1 MRKTVLLL
9 VVSLALVFTGC
20 NKTKTDIDSIDRTFE
35 MNTDLASLSERFTV
49 VNEPIEWTNYIYK
62 SSQLS
67 PVSFNEAWRL
77 DGYRPNAVDT
87 LSASC
92 VDILDGLVYVG
103 AHLNNYKVTPA
114 EAWGGEI
121 AIVDA
126 TGALPAL
133 VGSAYD
139 PLLDYND
146 LEITTADP
154 TNVWITGENNDRGA
168 VILRVDALPVLPFVS
183 AGPTLEMSIF
193 GTSGNSIT
201 RSGADLWVSSA
212 THPTTPTVGGG
223 LLAIN
228 ANFPAQI
235 NHSFSVAQ
243 AKQFDSDGD
252 HGVLLYG
259 SSPTQSYIRVYD
271 MHNLYSFADYSLV
284 GYDVTDLGKNAVDVS
299 QGYVY
304 LAMGDDGVL
313 KVNIDIANGPVGI
326 ITHHFLNY
334 GKGYANG
341 IKVDGT
347 YVYVAY
353 GQGGFYLLD
362 KVDLTPVGHWDTVY
376 SCNYV
381 AIDPVELPATSNH
394 VYLANGRAGL
404 ICLERI

>member
-1 MRKTVLLL
+1 MRKNVLLL

-20 NKTKTDIDSIDRTFE
+20 NKTKTDIDTSTDRTFE
-35 MNTDLASLSERFTV
+35 MNNDLASLSERFMV

-62 SSQLS
+62 SSQLN
-67 PVSFNEAWRL
+67 PVSFNEDWRL
-77 DGYRPNAVDT
+77 LPYISGTDT

-92 VDILDGLVYVG
+92 VDALSGFVYVG
-103 AHLNNYKVTPA
+103 SHLNNYKVTPA

-121 AIVDA
+121 AIVDLS
-126 TGALPAL
+126 GPSL

-139 PLLDYND
+139 PLVDYND
-146 LEITTADP
+146 MEISSSDP
-154 TNVWITGENNDRGA
+154 NNLWITGENDKRGS
-168 VILRVDALPVLPFVS
+168 VILRVDVSALPPFVS

-201 RSGADLWVSSA
+201 VAGSDLWVSSA
-212 THPTTPTVGGG
+212 THPTAPTIGGG

-228 ANFPAQI
+228 KNFPAQT
-235 NHSFSVAQ
+235 NYSFAVAQ
-243 AKQFDSDGD
+243 AKQFDADGT

-259 SSPTQSYIRVYD
+259 NSPTQSYIRVFD
-271 MHNLYSFADYSLV
+271 MNNLYSFVDYPLS

-304 LAMGDDGVL
+304 LAMGDDGVI
-313 KVNIDIANGPVGI
+313 KVDLATGNV
-326 ITHHFLNY
+326 THQFLNY
-334 GKGYANG
+334 GKGNANG
-341 IKVDGT
+341 VKVDGT

-362 KVDLTPVGHWDTVY
+362 KTDLSAVGHWDTVY

-404 ICLERI
+404 ICLSRI

>member
-1 MRKTVLLL
+1 MRKNVLLL
-9 VVSLALVFTGC
+9 VVSIALVFTGC
-20 NKTKTDIDSIDRTFE
+20 NKTKTDIDSTDRTFE

-62 SSQLS
+62 STQLN

-77 DGYRPNAVDT
+77 EGFMPNPVDT
-87 LSASC
+87 LSASS
-92 VDILDGLVYVG
+92 VEVLNGMVYVG
-103 AHLNNYKVTPA
+103 SHLNNYKVTPA

-121 AIVDA
+121 AVVDIA
-126 TGALPAL
+126 GPAL

-139 PLLDYND
+139 PLVDYND
-146 LEITTADP
+146 LEISASDP
-154 TNVWITGENNDRGA
+154 NNIWIAGENNNRGA
-168 VILRVDALPVLPFVS
+168 VVLRVAVADGVGLVS

-193 GTSGNSIT
+193 GTSGNSAT
-201 RSGADLWVSSA
+201 WESGELWVSSA
-212 THPTTPTVGGG
+212 THPTTPTIGGG

-228 ANFPAQI
+228 ANFPAQT

-243 AKQFDSDGD
+243 AKQFDADGT

-259 SSPTQSYIRVYD
+259 NSPVQSFIRVYD
-271 MHNLYSFADYSLV
+271 MTNLYSFVDYPLN

-313 KVNIDIANGPVGI
+313 KVNIDIANGPVGVV
-326 ITHHFLNY
+326 TDHFLNY
-334 GKGYANG
+334 GKGFANG
-341 IKVDGT
+341 VKVDGT

-362 KVDLTPVGHWDTVY
+362 KVDLSAVGHWDTVY

-404 ICLERI
+404 ICLERLP

>member
-1 MRKTVLLL
+1 MRKNVLLL

-20 NKTKTDIDSIDRTFE
+20 NKTKTDIDTSTDRTFE
-35 MNTDLASLSERFTV
+35 MNNDLASLSERFTV

-62 SSQLS
+62 SSQLN
-67 PVSFNEAWRL
+67 PVSFNEDWRL
-77 DGYRPNAVDT
+77 LPYISGTDT

-92 VDILDGLVYVG
+92 VDALSGFVYVG
-103 AHLNNYKVTPA
+103 SHLNNYKVTPA

-121 AIVDA
+121 AIVDLS
-126 TGALPAL
+126 GPSL

-139 PLLDYND
+139 PLVDYND
-146 LEITTADP
+146 MEISSSDP
-154 TNVWITGENNDRGA
+154 NNLWIAGENNNRGS
-168 VILRVDALPVLPFVS
+168 VILRVDVSAIPPFTS

-201 RSGADLWVSSA
+201 IAGSDLWVSSA
-212 THPTTPTVGGG
+212 THPTTPTISGG

-228 ANFPAQI
+228 KNFPAQT
-235 NHSFSVAQ
+235 NYSFPVAQ
-243 AKQFDSDGD
+243 AKQFDADGT

-259 SSPTQSYIRVYD
+259 NSPTQSYIRVFD
-271 MHNLYSFADYSLV
+271 MNNLYSFVDYPLN

-299 QGYVY
+299 QGYAY
-304 LAMGDDGVL
+304 LAMGDDGVI
-313 KVNIDIANGPVGI
+313 KVDLTSGAVVNQ
-326 ITHHFLNY
+326 FLNY

-341 IKVDGT
+341 VKVDGT

-362 KVDLTPVGHWDTVY
+362 KTDLSAVGHWDTVY

-404 ICLERI
+404 ICLSRI